1 MVDQERLNA
10 RAGQD
15 QAAERTSRHDVC
27 DRGLAQDHRNLPE
40 EVATGHPRT
49 LVAVDHDRRLTI
61 KDDVETGPGEALAQD
76 PHPLGVE
83 GFLEDVDDRRE
94 LGIGQIGE
102 QREAGN
108 SIHQLLTRDHTGM
121 VPQPDSWRDLARVD
135 GPPSRSAAWPRRPTG
150 GRMTLTREETTQL
163 LARTRLFAGVDAA
176 GLERIAARATEL
188 DVPAD
193 RVIARQGEIGTG
205 FFIVVSG
212 AVRVVRDGE
221 TIARLGPGEFFG
233 ELSVLDGRP
242 RIAQVVSSGPTTC
255 LALASWDFEAVVQ
268 EQPSLAM
275 AILRELAGRLREL
288 TESQHH

>member
-1 MVDQERLNA
+1 
-10 RAGQD
+10 
-15 QAAERTSRHDVC
+15 
-27 DRGLAQDHRNLPE
+27 
-40 EVATGHPRT
+40 
-49 LVAVDHDRRLTI
+49 
-61 KDDVETGPGEALAQD
+61 
-76 PHPLGVE
+76 
-83 GFLEDVDDRRE
+83 
-94 LGIGQIGE
+94 
-102 QREAGN
+102 
-108 SIHQLLTRDHTGM
+108 
-121 VPQPDSWRDLARVD
+121 
-135 GPPSRSAAWPRRPTG
+135 
-150 GRMTLTREETTQL
+150 MTLTREETTQL